1 MNNIIFAV
9 KMTANQKLTSWK
21 FASLISSPSNISAQ
35 IEFHFSKVGC
45 VFDDQ
50 IIEFSLTVINRIN
63 NEIGDTSRNVA
74 DKVKGAKM
82 FFWKEFQIKP
92 SFTNKEKCSDN

>member
-1 MNNIIFAV
+1 MRLQV
-9 KMTANQKLTSWK
+9 DKLIELK
-21 FASLISSPSNISAQ
+21 F
-35 IEFHFSKVGC
+35 F
-45 VFDDQ
+45 
-50 IIEFSLTVINRIN
+50 LTVINRIN

-92 SFTNKEKCSDN
+92 SFTNKEKCPDNWKYKT